1 MAASARGETAL
12 PGWMKVV
19 FGLGVVLA
27 LVIAI
32 PATLGLRQ
40 ERQAW
45 DILRAV
51 AAQISTDAGAAEL
64 YRAQPDLRPGGDQ
77 AAFLKELQAW
87 RPAFGELPEEGRRA
101 RNGYRAHREP
111 GGGWAAVQ
119 GRGGAWL
126 GVAWQDAS
134 GRLRLALGP
143 DRLSVRDQLRPRGP
157 EGASR

>member
-45 DILRAV
+45 DILQAV
-51 AAQISTDAGAAEL
+51 ASQISTDAGAVEL
-64 YRAQPDLRPGGDQ
+64 YQAQPDLRPGGDQ
-77 AAFLKELQAW
+77 AAFLKELQVW
-87 RPAFGELPEEGRRA
+87 RSAFGALPEQGHRA
-101 RNGYRAHREP
+101 QRGYRAHREP
-111 GGGWAAVQ
+111 GGGWALVRGQ
-119 GRGGAWL
+119 GGAWL
-126 GVAWQDAS
+126 GVAWEDAS
-134 GRLRLALGP
+134 GRLRLGFGP
-143 DRLSVRDQLRPRGP
+143 DRLNARDQLRLRER